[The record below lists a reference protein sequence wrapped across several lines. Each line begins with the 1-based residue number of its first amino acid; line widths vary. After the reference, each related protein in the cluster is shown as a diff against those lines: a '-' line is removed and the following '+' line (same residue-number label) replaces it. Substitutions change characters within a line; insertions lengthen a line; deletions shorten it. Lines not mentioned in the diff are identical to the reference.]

1 MLCLCEYER
10 IMSIAE
16 TNCQMN
22 EEMEKMAR
30 NEGEN
35 NNNVANSNKN
45 EMNKRVKKN
54 VVRIFK

>member
-22 EEMEKMAR
+22 EEMEKIAR

-45 EMNKRVKKN
+45 EMNKRVKKM
-54 VVRIFK
+54 